1 MHTRNVNVKTA
12 APESSRKM
20 GEKPVTGL
28 TYEQAADLFSW
39 VVNAAKG
46 ELQPAIFNVPA
57 ESVELSFMY
66 DDAPDYFSVWFIKG
80 YPVAAGVPSEHY
92 FRVITS
98 FITLFSGVN

>member
-12 APESSRKM
+12 AQKSSRKM
-20 GEKPVTGL
+20 SENPVTGL

-66 DDAPDYFSVWFIKG
+66 DDAPDYFSVWFMNG
-80 YPVAAGVPSEHY
+80 YPVAAGVPSEQY
-92 FRVITS
+92 FRVISS

>member
-1 MHTRNVNVKTA
+1 MHTRNVNVRTA
-12 APESSRKM
+12 AHESSRKI
-20 GEKPVTGL
+20 GENPVMGL

-46 ELQPAIFNVPA
+46 EPQPAIFNVPA

-66 DDAPDYFSVWFIKG
+66 EDAPDYFSVWFLNG

-92 FRVITS
+92 FRVIT
-98 FITLFSGVN
+98 TLINFSQE